1 MKNELRAPDKPY
13 YPKNTLRTLRKT
25 CVLIDELEARR
36 EHEEQFK
43 LTPYEKEMHDQ
54 LSETFKVSRPAE
66 GIKSA
71 LEDEREL
78 KSIRKEYVTASKIQR
93 DRTELKEN
101 ADNDSLGMVLIAAGT
116 PMMLVGVTL
125 LETFMTAGIGV
136 IAAGA
141 AMYMPM
147 FIREITKKRKARKK
161 LKNITENVDDLS
173 ESIDRKMANIDK
185 ICSMY
190 GIPVN
195 CTDREQYL
203 SSLFDA
209 ATTYEALEKKE
220 TDYELLCQLNNSDKI
235 KNQITENIK
244 AMSGLTVVDENN
256 FEDVLDKLASQ
267 LK

>member
-25 CVLIDELEARR
+25 GVLIDELEARR

-43 LTPYEKEMHDQ
+43 LTPYEKAMHDQ

-66 GIKSA
+66 RIKSA

-78 KSIRKEYVTASKIQR
+78 KSIRKEYVTAAKIQR

-116 PMMLVGVTL
+116 PMVLVGVTL

-141 AMYMPM
+141 AMYVPM

-173 ESIDRKMANIDK
+173 ETIDRKMANIDK

-235 KNQITENIK
+235 KNQITENLK

>member
-1 MKNELRAPDKPY
+1 MVAAIKHTTSSIGGAVAICAIVNPTS
-13 YPKNTLRTLRKT
+13 NTAENS
-25 CVLIDELEARR
+25 IG
-36 EHEEQFK
+36 
-43 LTPYEKEMHDQ
+43 KE
-54 LSETFKVSRPAE
+54 SNP
-66 GIKSA
+66 
-71 LEDEREL
+71 
-78 KSIRKEYVTASKIQR
+78 
-93 DRTELKEN
+93 
-101 ADNDSLGMVLIAAGT
+101 
-116 PMMLVGVTL
+116 
-125 LETFMTAGIGV
+125 
-136 IAAGA
+136 
-141 AMYMPM
+141 
-147 FIREITKKRKARKK
+147 
-161 LKNITENVDDLS
+161 
-173 ESIDRKMANIDK
+173 NIDK

>member
-1 MKNELRAPDKPY
+1 
-13 YPKNTLRTLRKT
+13 
-25 CVLIDELEARR
+25 
-36 EHEEQFK
+36 
-43 LTPYEKEMHDQ
+43 
-54 LSETFKVSRPAE
+54 
-66 GIKSA
+66 
-71 LEDEREL
+71 
-78 KSIRKEYVTASKIQR
+78 
-93 DRTELKEN
+93 
-101 ADNDSLGMVLIAAGT
+101 
-116 PMMLVGVTL
+116 
-125 LETFMTAGIGV
+125 
-136 IAAGA
+136 
-141 AMYMPM
+141 
-147 FIREITKKRKARKK
+147 
-161 LKNITENVDDLS
+161 
-173 ESIDRKMANIDK
+173 MANIDK

-190 GIPVN
+190 RIPVN

>member
-25 CVLIDELEARR
+25 SVLLDELEARR

-43 LTPYEKEMHDQ
+43 LTPYEKAMHDQ

-71 LEDEREL
+71 LEDERKL
-78 KSIRKEYVTASKIQR
+78 KSIRKEYVTAAKIQR

-101 ADNDSLGMVLIAAGT
+101 VDNDSLGMILIAAGT

-173 ESIDRKMANIDK
+173 ETIDRKMANIDK

-220 TDYELLCQLNNSDKI
+220 TDYELLCQLNNSDNI
-235 KNQITENIK
+235 KNQITKNIK

>member
-1 MKNELRAPDKPY
+1 
-13 YPKNTLRTLRKT
+13 
-25 CVLIDELEARR
+25 
-36 EHEEQFK
+36 
-43 LTPYEKEMHDQ
+43 MHDQ
-54 LSETFKVSRPAE
+54 LRETFKVSRPAE

-78 KSIRKEYVTASKIQR
+78 KSIRKEYVTAAKIQR

-116 PMMLVGVTL
+116 PMVLVGVTL
-125 LETFMTAGIGV
+125 LETFMAAGIGV

-147 FIREITKKRKARKK
+147 FIREIPERKREKI
-161 LKNITENVDDLS
+161 KNITENVDDLS
-173 ESIDRKMANIDK
+173 ETIDRKMANIDK

-209 ATTYEALEKKE
+209 ATTYEALEQKR
-220 TDYELLCQLNNSDKI
+220 D
-235 KNQITENIK
+235 
-244 AMSGLTVVDENN
+244 
-256 FEDVLDKLASQ
+256 
-267 LK
+267 

>member
-1 MKNELRAPDKPY
+1 
-13 YPKNTLRTLRKT
+13 
-25 CVLIDELEARR
+25 
-36 EHEEQFK
+36 
-43 LTPYEKEMHDQ
+43 
-54 LSETFKVSRPAE
+54 
-66 GIKSA
+66 
-71 LEDEREL
+71 
-78 KSIRKEYVTASKIQR
+78 
-93 DRTELKEN
+93 
-101 ADNDSLGMVLIAAGT
+101 MV
-116 PMMLVGVTL
+116 LVGVTL

-173 ESIDRKMANIDK
+173 ETIDRKMANIDK

-235 KNQITENIK
+235 KNQITENLK